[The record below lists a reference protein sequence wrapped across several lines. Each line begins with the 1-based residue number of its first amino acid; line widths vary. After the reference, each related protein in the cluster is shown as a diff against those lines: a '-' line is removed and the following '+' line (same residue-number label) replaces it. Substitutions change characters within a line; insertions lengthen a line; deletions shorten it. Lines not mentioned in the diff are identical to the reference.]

1 MSISL
6 KEENASIRNLWVLYS
21 RNPYLRINITKTL
34 YELGMISLSISFHGN
49 RIAIFSKIKT

>member
-49 RIAIFSKIKT
+49 RIAIFSK